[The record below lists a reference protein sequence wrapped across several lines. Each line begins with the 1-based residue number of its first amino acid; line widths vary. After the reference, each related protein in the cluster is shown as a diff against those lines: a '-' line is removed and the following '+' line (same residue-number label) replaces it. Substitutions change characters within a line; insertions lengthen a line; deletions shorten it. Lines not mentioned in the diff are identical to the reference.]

1 MDKRAQVAE
10 KKRAAQAKEAAQ
22 VAKEEKKKKED
33 VGGTTPKAGKRPIG
47 GARTASSLLDLDA
60 NPSKGKYHILI
71 PPNPNLGI
79 RMLFALEAFDP
90 SR

>member
-33 VGGTTPKAGKRPIG
+33 VGGTTPKAGKRHRKREKDLLEVL
-47 GARTASSLLDLDA
+47 AQLQVCWTRTQIQVRKL
-60 NPSKGKYHILI
+60 KI
-71 PPNPNLGI
+71 
-79 RMLFALEAFDP
+79 
-90 SR
+90 